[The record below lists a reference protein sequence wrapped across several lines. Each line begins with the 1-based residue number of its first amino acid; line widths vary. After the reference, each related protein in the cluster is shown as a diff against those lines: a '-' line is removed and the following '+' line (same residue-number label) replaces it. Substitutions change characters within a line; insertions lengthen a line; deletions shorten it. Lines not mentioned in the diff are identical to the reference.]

1 MVCLEFNRSKCE
13 DNYMIFNEKTIVLK
27 NGKTA
32 LLKSPEPGDGAK
44 MLDYIKRA
52 CGETDF
58 WCATRKNGMGCRS
71 KERKSG

>member
-1 MVCLEFNRSKCE
+1 
-13 DNYMIFNEKTIVLK
+13 MIFNEKTIVLK

-71 KERKSG
+71 KESKSG